1 MKKQTKKDGFVYI
14 ISNSNFK
21 GYYKIGVT
29 HDIDARLRSYQT
41 SSPFR
46 NYKVEYYVKH
56 PNCYFAEKKIQE
68 NMKYFATDRKN
79 EWFQCQLHMIKS
91 RLDELIDET
100 NG

>member
-1 MKKQTKKDGFVYI
+1 MKKQRKKDGYVYI
-14 ISNSNFK
+14 ISNTNFK

-29 HDIDARLRSYQT
+29 HDIDERLRTYQT

-56 PNCYFAEKKIQE
+56 PDCYLAEKKIHE
-68 NMKYFATDRKN
+68 NMKYFATDRKK

-91 RLDELIDET
+91 RLDESIDEI
-100 NG
+100 NI